1 MISAFSQLES
11 EFKAWK
17 LIIVG
22 DGPLKEELQGFANQL
37 GVSERVVFTGLVLSP
52 ASLLKHAEMFVS
64 ASITEVFP
72 MAICEAMAC
81 GLPVVARKYNESIR
95 DIIDDSETGVLVDI
109 HSQDDLVTAMKGLMD
124 DQERRKNMGKK
135 AKVAMRKYSLEA
147 IMSEWT
153 KLFDQLEVKT
163 KND

>member
-1 MISAFSQLES
+1 
-11 EFKAWK
+11 
-17 LIIVG
+17 
-22 DGPLKEELQGFANQL
+22 
-37 GVSERVVFTGLVLSP
+37 
-52 ASLLKHAEMFVS
+52 
-64 ASITEVFP
+64 